1 MCWSTY
7 RAVYRPTR
15 AERLATP
22 DVRIGDAER
31 DETISALSRH
41 TGDGRLTLDEFE
53 ERVGEALRAVTLDD
67 LRHVLRELPSPVSGD
82 VRGSQPVKSPQ
93 RRAPRSRV
101 GVPPPVLVVVLVVA
115 GSVVLGHFAWWL
127 IPIGFWITGGC
138 AGRGHGARSGRKD
151 VARV

>member
-1 MCWSTY
+1 ML
-7 RAVYRPTR
+7 RAMADQR
-15 AERLATP
+15 AS
-22 DVRIGDAER
+22 DADR
-31 DETISALSRH
+31 QRVVDQLRTH
-41 TGDGRLTLDEFE
+41 TADGRLTLDEFE

-67 LRHVLRELPSPVSGD
+67 LRHVLRELPTPVSGD
-82 VRGSQPVKSPQ
+82 LRGSQPVKSPQ

-115 GSVVLGHFAWWL
+115 GSVVMGHFAWWL

-138 AGRGHGARSGRKD
+138 AGRGHGASSGRKD